1 MSLENYVGSP
11 LWPVLI
17 ETVHAMIMYSHHKAY
32 TRDVVLHEQP
42 DITSQNL
49 ATKLSIPL
57 GEALVILYE
66 LQKQKLKTD
75 EQNETNRSLSSD

>member
-1 MSLENYVGSP
+1 MSLEDYVDNP
-11 LWPVLI
+11 LWPVLL
-17 ETVHAMIMYSHHKAY
+17 ETVRAMIMYSHHKAY

-66 LQKQKLKTD
+66 LRKKNLKAN
-75 EQNETNRSLSSD
+75 EQR